1 MFAALTIAST
11 GWRVM
16 SPWTTFHLAVEREAA
31 LIPVAYTIGV
41 DFKPAPRAPL
51 ASMVHWDHRDQV

>member
-1 MFAALTIAST
+1 MLAARARGLATC
-11 GWRVM
+11 
-16 SPWTTFHLAVEREAA
+16 WTTFHLAVEREAA

-41 DFKPAPRAPL
+41 DFKPAPRAQL